1 MKDFNNQQ
9 LEIGDNVA
17 CLLSGYRNL
26 IIGTVLRFT
35 PQKIVV
41 EIYNP
46 VMEDKQIVHYTS
58 DQVAKYQKRLTR

>member
-9 LEIGDNVA
+9 LEVGDNVA

-26 IIGTVLRFT
+26 IIGIVLRFT

-46 VMEDKQIVHYTS
+46 VLKDKQIVYYTS
-58 DQVAKYQKRLTR
+58 DQVAKYQKK

>member
-58 DQVAKYQKRLTR
+58 DQVAKYQK